1 MNPYE
6 APRDDHFPTAP
17 HDRPRSKYD
26 TISSW
31 ALLLV
36 ALNLC
41 WVLMLYVV
49 IRYESKEWIPEE
61 IEPKPLPRRVVDA
74 LGILHVVLSGLAFLA
89 TFPLTWSLWKRLL
102 AWFLI
107 LLLLAWSGLW
117 WLAAGMGTMGHYL

>member
-6 APRDDHFPTAP
+6 APREDHYPTVP

-31 ALLLV
+31 ALLIV

-41 WVLMLYVV
+41 WVLMLYVG
-49 IRYESKEWIPEE
+49 IRYESKEWIPLET
-61 IEPKPLPRRVVDA
+61 EPKPLPTRVVDA
-74 LGILHVVLSGLAFLA
+74 LGIFHVVLSGLAFLA
-89 TFPLTWSLWKRLL
+89 TFPMTWSWGKRLF

-107 LLLLAWSGLW
+107 LFLLAWSALC
-117 WLAAGMGTMGHYL
+117 WLAGGMGTMGHYL